1 MGMQEQV
8 FLMYGGWEGVGSL
21 ENIDYLCL
29 MNMRSL
35 EKDPGML
42 EIWKGMLIGLCVQ
55 SSVSKQLIGKGLK
68 PNRNQYRKVSEVG
81 TNDSAA
87 KAITHTGKRSE

>member
-1 MGMQEQV
+1 MH
-8 FLMYGGWEGVGSL
+8 GGLERAGSL
-21 ENIDYLCL
+21 ENTDRLCFVNL
-29 MNMRSL
+29 RSL
-35 EKDPGML
+35 EKDPGIL

-55 SSVSKQLIGKGLK
+55 SSVSKQLIDKGLK